1 MSDASAI
8 LAVIAVQQT
17 RDLAHSAVPD
27 APVRDDLDAPKRPG
41 GAGAGG
47 PPPSGRPRP
56 PPPGPGNRTAWPH
69 G

>member
-27 APVRDDLDAPKRPG
+27 APVRDDLDAPKRPLRRRAAG
-41 GAGAGG
+41 GRGGG
-47 PPPSGRPRP
+47 PPPLARGP
-56 PPPGPGNRTAWPH
+56 PPAPGTR
-69 G
+69 